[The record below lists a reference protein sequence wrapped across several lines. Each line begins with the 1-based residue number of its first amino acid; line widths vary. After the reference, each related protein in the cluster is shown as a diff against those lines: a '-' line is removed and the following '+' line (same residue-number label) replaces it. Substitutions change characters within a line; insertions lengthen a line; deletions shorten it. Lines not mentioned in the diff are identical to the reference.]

1 MFETIACAV
10 AAGTLVAS
18 LASCSEEDPAPNPR
32 EERCARIVRA
42 TCAALMRCRAHVP
55 NSERLVTTQDCERT
69 TTQFVPE
76 CVSGAQYDGVSSA
89 TNAEISACVS
99 AFEAVPCSEVC
110 NQVPQDP
117 APCQPLDTMP
127 SHTFIECAP

>member
-1 MFETIACAV
+1 MLMTISRMVAV
-10 AAGTLVAS
+10 VGLVAS
-18 LASCSEEDPAPNPR
+18 VVSCSEEDPAPNPR

-42 TCAALMRCRAHVP
+42 TCAALVRCRALVP
-55 NSERLVTTQDCERT
+55 NSQRLVTNQDCERT

-76 CVSGAQYDGVSSA
+76 CMSGAQYDGVSSA
-89 TNAEISACVS
+89 TDEEISACVS
-99 AFEAVPCSEVC
+99 GFEAVACSDVC